1 MTFSQTRRRR
11 RRRTVLVVAVV
22 VAAILGA
29 VYAITRAQSDQQ
41 LRREYLDL
49 AIEVADGQEDAAIR
63 FSEMVVRLDDLSR
76 PAVVGLLEDVEAQV
90 LDLSRTLESA
100 DPPGDRLKR
109 AHTAFAIAA
118 QKWKDGIIATRSG
131 IETLSE
137 TPLDPDGLA
146 TLEQGLID
154 LRVGDAAY
162 VDFLDLTVE
171 LDVADL
177 GREFPPISYVP
188 AESELLFEATDIARR
203 IFLTPDL
210 GVLRNLAV
218 ADIKLEPG
226 PLGDSDGV
234 PVVPLSDS
242 LDAIV
247 TISNRGTIDE
257 NDVVVTLDLIS
268 LDLDSAEGLQ
278 VTFDLE
284 VELIEPN
291 SLTSLTFADL
301 PVEPGTLYELVAT
314 LPGEDDD
321 SSDDMSSLVFIR
333 NDET

>member
-1 MTFSQTRRRR
+1 MTFSQIRRKR
-11 RRRTVLVVAVV
+11 RRRTVVLVLVVVAV
-22 VAAILGA
+22 ILGA
-29 VYAITRAQSDQQ
+29 AYAITRAQSDQQ

-49 AIEVADGQEDAAIR
+49 AIDVANGEEEAAIR
-63 FSEMVVRLDDLSR
+63 FSDMVVRLDELSR

-100 DPPGDRLKR
+100 SPPGDRLER
-109 AHTAFAIAA
+109 AHTAFAVAA
-118 QKWKDGIIATRSG
+118 QQWKDGIIATRSG

-146 TLEQGLID
+146 ALEQGLID

-171 LDVADL
+171 IDVTDL
-177 GREFPPISYVP
+177 GREFPEVAFVP

-242 LDAIV
+242 LDAEV
-247 TISNRGTIDE
+247 TISNRGTIE
-257 NDVVVTLDLIS
+257 EYKVVVQLDLIS
-268 LDLDSAEGLQ
+268 AEGEQ
-278 VTFDLE
+278 VTFEQQID
-284 VELIEPN
+284 VIEPN

-301 PVEPGTLYELVAT
+301 PVSPGALYELVAT
-314 LPGEDDD
+314 LPGDDD
-321 SSDDMSSLVFIR
+321 DRSDDSASLVFIR
-333 NDET
+333 NDES

>member
-1 MTFSQTRRRR
+1 MTFSQIRRRR
-11 RRRTVLVVAVV
+11 RRRSVLVVLVV
-22 VAAILGA
+22 VALLLGA
-29 VYAITRAQSDQQ
+29 VYAITRAQSDEQ

-49 AIEVADGQEDAAIR
+49 AITVADGEEDAAIR
-63 FSEMVVRLDDLSR
+63 FSEMVVRLDELSR
-76 PAVVGLLEDVEAQV
+76 PAVVGLLEEVEEQV

-118 QKWKDGIIATRSG
+118 QKWKDGIIGARSG

-137 TPLDPDGLA
+137 TPLDPDGMGA
-146 TLEQGLID
+146 LEQGLIN

-162 VDFLDLTVE
+162 QDFLDLTIE

-177 GREFPPISYVP
+177 GREFPPIAFVP
-188 AESELLFEATDIARR
+188 VEFELLFEATDIARR

-226 PLGDSDGV
+226 PLGDSDGI
-234 PVVPLSDS
+234 PVVPLSDR

-247 TISNRGTIDE
+247 TISNRGTIEE

-268 LDLDSAEGLQ
+268 SDGAQ
-278 VTFDLE
+278 TTFDQE
-284 VELIEPN
+284 IELIEAN
-291 SLTSLTFADL
+291 SLTSLTFTDL
-301 PVEPGTLYELVAT
+301 PVAPGTLYELVAT
-314 LPGEDDD
+314 LPGGDDD

-333 NDET
+333 NDES